1 MFKIEKKEFVNKT
14 FRMPKSLVDELS
26 KVAQK
31 ENISINELVLQCC
44 NYALTDSNYRIKNG
58 SES

>member
-14 FRMPKSLVDELS
+14 FRLPKELVETLA

-31 ENISINELVLQCC
+31 ESVSMNELVVQCC
-44 NYALTDSNYRIKNG
+44 QYALKDIDTKKR
-58 SES
+58 